1 YDESAEVVLGY
12 VLEDRE
18 KTGNGF
24 VEVLREGTGKPA
36 GIEYLDAQYL
46 RVCKLSDPVDVE
58 FRYTENGQVKSLQ
71 RKKRFRK
78 YVQVINEK
86 KVFFKEYGDP
96 RILNY
101 ETGKYDDATP
111 EPLQATEVIHF
122 KIGSGTYGVPRWI
135 GNIVNMY
142 GARKAEELNY
152 LYFKQG
158 RHVPAAITVENG
170 MLSESSYE
178 QLQEYM
184 NGIEGSDNAHK

>member
-1 YDESAEVVLGY
+1 MASKFGVSANPKKADHILKKDKIVV
-12 VLEDRE
+12 VDPRTMNAA
-18 KTGNGF
+18 TG
-24 VEVLREGTGKPA
+24 
-36 GIEYLDAQYL
+36 EYSEETPSNLVA
-46 RVCKLSDPVDVE
+46 SE
-58 FRYTENGQVKSLQ
+58 
-71 RKKRFRK
+71 
-78 YVQVINEK
+78 VIN
-86 KVFFKEYGDP
+86 
-96 RILNY
+96 
-101 ETGKYDDATP
+101 
-111 EPLQATEVIHF
+111 F

-184 NGIEGSDNAHK
+184 NGIEGSDNAHKFLLLEVEGIPRKRQHLL